1 MQLTGC
7 AFTPECQQI
16 NTIQKAHPCLTRGG
30 RFPSQRK
37 GANEQEEERRGLW
50 VHRAWFARNS
60 STSSDSWRMM
70 QAAGP
75 DDTFSDQ
82 NQGKEKQGQALQGRW
97 VWGQRVQAEDQCLP
111 WVQPA
116 WCASYVR
123 CHSSQESAEL
133 PGLWL
138 DSRWA
143 VPLPVVMNGTSV
155 RLRRWESI
163 LLLFIRLNHMKLPF
177 LKVKRTWILA
187 LSYGSR

>member
-1 MQLTGC
+1 MVL
-7 AFTPECQQI
+7 
-16 NTIQKAHPCLTRGG
+16 RD
-30 RFPSQRK
+30 
-37 GANEQEEERRGLW
+37 
-50 VHRAWFARNS
+50 
-60 STSSDSWRMM
+60 TSSPSSWSADFSNKVTILCPSNLSINSLTCPAASSISLDSV
-70 QAAGP
+70 
-75 DDTFSDQ
+75 TISTQ
-82 NQGKEKQGQALQGRW
+82 NPHCWYGRGQGQALQGRW

-116 WCASYVR
+116 WCASYGR